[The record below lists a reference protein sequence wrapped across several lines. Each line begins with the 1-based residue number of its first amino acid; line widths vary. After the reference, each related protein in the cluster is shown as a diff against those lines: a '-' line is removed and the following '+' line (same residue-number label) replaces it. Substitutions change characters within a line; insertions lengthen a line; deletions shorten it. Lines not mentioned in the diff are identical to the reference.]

1 VIGDGNH
8 TAGGQLHR
16 RRHRA
21 REVS

>member
-21 REVS
+21 REIS